1 MMMIMFHKP
10 VMLKEAIDSLEIK
23 GSGIYVDLTFGGGGH
38 SKEILQRINDDGRLI
53 AFDQDESAIKNKID
67 DSRVVLLKQNFI
79 YLKQNL
85 KYLKISKVDG
95 ILADLGV
102 SSFQFDSIDRG
113 FSFESDSNLDMRMN
127 QESSPDAIEILNN
140 YSESDLANI
149 FFNYSDLTNS
159 RKIAKIIVEKRN
171 SKKIKSSN
179 NLNEILS
186 VFINP
191 GYENKFLARVYQAI
205 RIEVNQ
211 EIKNLKKLLNQI
223 PHLLNQNG
231 LVSII
236 TYHSVEDRLV
246 KRFFKNNCFENE
258 PIKDDFG
265 NKILS
270 IKPKYNFIKPSE
282 LEIKSN
288 PRARSAKLRTAV
300 KI

>member
-23 GSGIYVDLTFGGGGH
+23 GSGVYVDLTFGGGGH

-79 YLKQNL
+79 YLEQNL

-102 SSFQFDSIDRG
+102 SSFQLDSIDRG
-113 FSFESDSNLDMRMN
+113 FSFERDSNLDMRMN
-127 QESSPDAIEILNN
+127 QKSSPDAIEILNN
-140 YSESDLANI
+140 YSESDLANM

-171 SKKIKSSN
+171 RKKIKSSN

-186 VFINP
+186 IFINH

-211 EIKNLKKLLNQI
+211 EIKNLKKLLNQL
-223 PHLLNQNG
+223 PYLLNQNG

-246 KRFFKNNCFENE
+246 KRFFKNNCFGNE

-270 IKPKYNFIKPSE
+270 IKPKSNFIKPSE

>member
-1 MMMIMFHKP
+1 MIFHKP
-10 VMLKEAIDSLEIK
+10 VLLKQSIYGLSIK
-23 GSGIYVDLTFGGGGH
+23 PDGVYVDVTYGGGSH
-38 SKEILQRINDDGRLI
+38 SREILKKLSLKGRLI
-53 AFDQDESAIKNKID
+53 AFDQDESATKNKID
-67 DSRVVLLKQNFI
+67 DNRVMLLKQNFI
-79 YLKQNL
+79 YLEQNL

-113 FSFESDSNLDMRMN
+113 FSFENDSILDMRMN
-127 QESSPDAIEILNN
+127 QESSIDAIEILNN
-140 YSESDLANI
+140 YSEADLAHI

-159 RKIAKIIVEKRN
+159 RKIAKSIVEKR
-171 SKKIKSSN
+171 KTIKIKSSN
-179 NLNEILS
+179 NLNHILS
-186 VFINP
+186 EFINP

-211 EIKNLKKLLNQI
+211 EIKNLKKLLNQL
-223 PHLLNQNG
+223 PYLLNQNG

-246 KRFFKNNCFENE
+246 KRFFKNNCFKNE

>member
-1 MMMIMFHKP
+1 MIMFHKP

-23 GSGIYVDLTFGGGGH
+23 GSGVYVDLTFGGGGH

-67 DSRVVLLKQNFI
+67 DSRVMLLKQNFI
-79 YLKQNL
+79 YLEQNL

-102 SSFQFDSIDRG
+102 SSFQFDSKDRG
-113 FSFESDSNLDMRMN
+113 FSFENDFNLDMRMN
-127 QESSPDAIEILNN
+127 QESSIDAIEILNN

-171 SKKIKSSN
+171 SKKIKTSN

-223 PHLLNQNG
+223 PYLLNQNG

-258 PIKDDFG
+258 PLKDYFG
-265 NKILS
+265 NKKLS

>member
-1 MMMIMFHKP
+1 MIMFHKP

-23 GSGIYVDLTFGGGGH
+23 GSGVYVDLTFGGGGH

-67 DSRVVLLKQNFI
+67 DSRVMLLKQNFI
-79 YLKQNL
+79 YLEQNL

-102 SSFQFDSIDRG
+102 SSFQFDSKDRG
-113 FSFESDSNLDMRMN
+113 FSFEKDSNLDMRMN
-127 QESSPDAIEILNN
+127 QESSIDAIEILNN
-140 YSESDLANI
+140 YSEADLANI

-223 PHLLNQNG
+223 PYLLNQNG

-258 PIKDDFG
+258 PVKDVFG
-265 NKILS
+265 NKNLS